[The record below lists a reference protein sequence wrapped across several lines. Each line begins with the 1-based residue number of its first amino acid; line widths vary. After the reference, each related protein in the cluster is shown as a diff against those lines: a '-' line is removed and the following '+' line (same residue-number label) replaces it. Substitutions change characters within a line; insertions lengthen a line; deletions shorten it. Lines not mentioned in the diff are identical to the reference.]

1 MINVS
6 NGYKHAVIN
15 GSVTGNELDICVFA
29 AGENSETLHIRN
41 NNIVSES
48 LEMTHGICDES
59 DIKFGGCI
67 AGSFEVDISS
77 KYDITRR
84 YITVYCTQSA
94 NAPLY
99 PGVHYPGQ
107 YTSDDEYCA
116 VYPSRALYSRR
127 YAIFSGEVYS
137 CRLSKNRLT
146 RRLIAY
152 DRFYWRGRIE
162 CSGWYKSLYNG
173 RQTITLGE
181 LRQKTL
187 KQYAIRQQAI
197 LDEDPDNYD
206 YDAIVELPGDDFP
219 VYKLDVDELTV
230 QELLRMI
237 AEFCGVFMFFNGSG
251 NIEYAAIGQTI
262 SQSAEVYD
270 YYIDADA
277 EEVERVG
284 FDCIYTKMA
293 GAYDFV
299 QGQSDQEHPYY
310 LFDNDLITNQYKS
323 PGETPDA
330 AHNFQTAFYAV
341 RGELAP
347 FFDVTYRPFELR
359 AESRLWLQPGD
370 PIQFDIRWFS
380 VDEVNGREVTHTQ
393 TMTVRSFMFSRRIK
407 GIQAMVDELSAQ
419 GEIDELDGGDST
431 NVAPQV

>member
-6 NGYKHAVIN
+6 NGYKHAVIH

-29 AGENSETLHIRN
+29 AGGNSETLHIRN
-41 NNIVSES
+41 SNIVSES
-48 LEMTHGICDES
+48 LEMTQGICDES

-84 YITVYCTQSA
+84 YITVYCTQAA

-173 RQTITLGE
+173 RQTI
-181 LRQKTL
+181 
-187 KQYAIRQQAI
+187 
-197 LDEDPDNYD
+197 
-206 YDAIVELPGDDFP
+206 
-219 VYKLDVDELTV
+219 
-230 QELLRMI
+230 
-237 AEFCGVFMFFNGSG
+237 S
-251 NIEYAAIGQTI
+251 QT
-262 SQSAEVYD
+262 AEVYD

-284 FDCIYTKMA
+284 FDCIHTKMA
-293 GAYDFV
+293 GVYDFV

-347 FFDVTYRPFELR
+347 FFDVTYRPYELR

-380 VDEVNGREVTHTQ
+380 VDEQNGREVTHTQ